1 MSTSLQTRAAR
12 GDAPVEF
19 TGLDRDGKLVFLGL
33 MLGMFVASIS
43 QTIVGPAMPRIVA
56 ELGGME
62 HYSWIATAAM
72 LVSAVAVPVVGKLSD
87 MYGRKT
93 FYIAGLVVFMIG
105 SALSGLATNFWF
117 LVFSR
122 AVQGL
127 GMGTIMPLS
136 QTIIGDIIPPRQ
148 RGKYQGIMGAV
159 FGVSS
164 IAGPLF
170 GGWVTDNFGWRYLFY
185 LALPLGVAALVFLAK
200 FMRLPHTASAGKF
213 DLIGALTLTPGLVI
227 GLLAV
232 SWGGNTYDWD
242 SSVIITMFVAAA
254 ILLALFVVVEMR
266 AENPLVPLH
275 MLADSRISLSI
286 LASFA
291 IAVAMFGGIIYIP
304 VFAQGVLGVS
314 ATNSGAIL
322 IPLNVAMIVTSILM
336 GIMITKWGRY
346 KGLLVLGGIVM
357 SVGYILL
364 AGLDWQSSQL
374 HLTLVMIVIGT
385 GLGMCMQTYTLIVQN
400 AVAREDLGVA
410 TSAVQFFRNVGS
422 TIGTAVLG
430 SVMSANLMPK
440 IQAQLPPQVAAAMG
454 KVGGES
460 GGSAAAILDPSKLE
474 GIPAPIVEAIRHG
487 MGDAMQVVFTTAAP
501 FAVVALVLS
510 LFIRH
515 TELRSTN

>member
-1 MSTSLQTRAAR
+1 MSTSVETRAER
-12 GDAPVEF
+12 DDAPVEF
-19 TGLDRDGKLVFLGL
+19 TGLDRDGKLVFAGL
-33 MLGMFVASIS
+33 MLGMFVAAIS

-87 MYGRKT
+87 MYGRKA
-93 FYIAGLVVFMIG
+93 FYLGGLVVFMVG
-105 SALSGLATNFWF
+105 SIMAGMATNFWF
-117 LVFSR
+117 LVVAR

-127 GMGTIMPLS
+127 GMGTLMPLS

-170 GGWVTDNFGWRYLFY
+170 GGWVTDNFGWRWLFY
-185 LALPLGVAALVFLAK
+185 LTLPLGVLALAFLAK
-200 FMRLPHTASAGKF
+200 FMNLPHHAKAGNF
-213 DLIGALTLTPGLVI
+213 DLIGALTLTPGLVV

-242 SSVIITMFVAAA
+242 SAVIITMLIVAAIFIA
-254 ILLALFVVVEMR
+254 AFVFVEMR
-266 AENPLVPLH
+266 AKNPLIPLR
-275 MLADSRISLSI
+275 MLGDSRVSLSVI
-286 LASFA
+286 ASFGV
-291 IAVAMFGGIIYIP
+291 AVAMFGSIIYIP

-322 IPLNVAMIVTSILM
+322 IPLNLAMIITSILM
-336 GIMITKWGRY
+336 GLMITRWGRY
-346 KGLLVLGGIVM
+346 KGLLILGGVIM
-357 SVGYILL
+357 SIGYVLL

-374 HLTLVMIVIGT
+374 HLTLVMVVIGI

-400 AVAREDLGVA
+400 AVPREELGVA

-430 SVMSANLMPK
+430 SVMSSNLMPK
-440 IQAQLPPQVAAAMG
+440 IQAQLPPEAMAAMKHFG
-454 KVGGES
+454 DEGGA
-460 GGSAAAILDPSKLE
+460 GASAALDPSKIAAL
-474 GIPAPIVEAIRHG
+474 PAPIAEAIRHG
-487 MGDAMQVVFTTAAP
+487 MGDAMQLVFMTAAP
-501 FAVVALVLS
+501 FAIAALLVS
-510 LFIRH
+510 LFIRN

>member
-1 MSTSLQTRAAR
+1 
-12 GDAPVEF
+12 
-19 TGLDRDGKLVFLGL
+19 
-33 MLGMFVASIS
+33 
-43 QTIVGPAMPRIVA
+43 
-56 ELGGME
+56 
-62 HYSWIATAAM
+62 
-72 LVSAVAVPVVGKLSD
+72 
-87 MYGRKT
+87 
-93 FYIAGLVVFMIG
+93 
-105 SALSGLATNFWF
+105 
-117 LVFSR
+117 
-122 AVQGL
+122 
-127 GMGTIMPLS
+127 
-136 QTIIGDIIPPRQ
+136 
-148 RGKYQGIMGAV
+148 
-159 FGVSS
+159 
-164 IAGPLF
+164 
-170 GGWVTDNFGWRYLFY
+170 
-185 LALPLGVAALVFLAK
+185 
-200 FMRLPHTASAGKF
+200 
-213 DLIGALTLTPGLVI
+213 
-227 GLLAV
+227 
-232 SWGGNTYDWD
+232 
-242 SSVIITMFVAAA
+242 MFVAAA

-266 AENPLVPLH
+266 AENPLVPLR

-374 HLTLVMIVIGT
+374 QLTLVMIVIGT

-454 KVGGES
+454 KIGGES